1 MSETT
6 AIAIVG
12 VGAIL
17 PDAPDAQT
25 FWKNIQS
32 ARYSITEVAADR
44 WDPSLFY
51 SPDHAALDKT
61 YSKIGGWVRGFK
73 FEPARMGIA
82 IPPRIQE
89 QIDEAQQWAISA
101 CYQAL
106 NDYGYPSRF
115 LDPDRVAVILGNAM
129 AGEKHYLSTIRI
141 HLPEYIQALS
151 ASPAFQNLTGD
162 VQASLIQGLSSGV
175 RSMVPPI
182 TEDTMPGELSNIIAG
197 RVANVFNFT
206 GPNFV
211 TDAACASSLAAL
223 QSAVDGLRFGQFDA
237 VLTGGVDRNMG
248 VESFVKFSKIGAL
261 SPDGSRP
268 YAEGANGF
276 VMGEG
281 AAILLLK
288 RLIDAERDGDKIY
301 AVIRAIGGSS
311 DGKGK
316 GITAPN
322 PLGQQRAIQRAWK
335 NAAIPL
341 SSVGLIEGH
350 GTSTPVGDLAE
361 VNSLNAIFGNAD
373 IRPGSV
379 ALGSVKS
386 NFGHL
391 KSSAGAAGLLKT
403 ALALYDHV
411 LPPSV
416 NFDQPNTKIDFSQ
429 SPFYVNTRT
438 HAWEVP
444 SGEVRRAGVSAFGFG
459 GTNFHVVME
468 EYLPGV
474 LTKESS
480 VFPGVDLQAVAQ
492 TIPALAMPADL
503 KPYRGLL
510 FLGASS
516 AAELSASLA
525 NILHQAKLGHL
536 PENICPTSAQLGL
549 PERLVIDYENL
560 REFITRTEKALK
572 ALETDAPAGWQ
583 ALGVQGVY
591 RGSGRP
597 GKLAFL
603 FPGQGSQYVN
613 MLRDLRAVEPLVAE
627 TFRAAD
633 AVMAPIL
640 GRPISSY
647 VFVDG
652 KEDAITQAELRLRS
666 TDITQPALLA
676 VHVSILRVLEKYGF
690 KPDMVIG
697 HSLGEYAALVAAGV
711 LSLTEALQVVSARG
725 QEMSKVAADDNGCMA
740 AVSAPLA
747 EVERILKTIPGYVV
761 IANLNSPVQCVIGGA
776 TASVEAS
783 IAAFLAEGL
792 QATKIPVSHAFH
804 TRIVGPASQP
814 LRKVIARMNVQTPR
828 IPIVANVTGES
839 YPTEVEGILD
849 ILAAQVASPV
859 QFVKGVNT
867 LYEQGARV
875 FVEVGPKRV
884 LSGLVTD
891 ILKEHKDVTV
901 LSTNHP
907 RKGDIPSI
915 NEALGRLYAAG
926 ASGPAAS
933 LPVEVAHAPV
943 VEITTNNSGPELVSA
958 HMDAEPASTQSQAV
972 PSAHQGVPMDGRL
985 PLTGSVVIS
994 GAGLGLPG
1002 RTKHVFDDNNILD
1015 ILNGSMRIE
1024 ALPVE
1029 TRQGML
1035 DKHPT
1040 RLVKSDAGAIM
1051 QPIDDMEL
1059 TLKLAGQRGTF
1070 DPASEFGL
1078 PKDRLEAIDIS
1089 TQLAIAAGIEALRD
1103 AGIPLVMA
1111 YKPTSTGSTLPD
1123 RWKLP
1128 ERLADE
1134 TGVIFASAFPGLDRM
1149 ADESEK
1155 FYQSQAL
1162 LKQIEELRSMARL
1175 IPAGQADLKTS
1186 FENRISELE
1195 AEAARLDYHFDRRYV
1210 FRVLTMG
1217 HSQFAE
1223 YIGARGP
1230 NTHVNAACASTTH
1243 AIAIAEDWIRLG
1255 RARRVVIVAGDDVIS
1270 GSLSQWIGTSLMATG
1285 AATPEGNLR
1294 LAALPFDRR
1303 RNGMII
1309 GMAAAGLVVE
1319 SEDAVRERGMRAI
1332 CEVLS
1337 TNIANSAYH
1346 GTRLNVDHVSQV
1358 MENLLKTA
1366 ESRYGISRSQ
1376 IAAETMFVSHET
1388 YTPAR
1393 GGSAAAEIHAL
1404 RSAFGAQ
1411 ANQVIIANTKGFTGH
1426 TMGVGV
1432 EDVVAVKALEY
1443 GLVPPIANIQEG
1455 FEPDPELGDL
1465 NLSRGGK
1472 YPVQYSLRLGAGFG
1486 SQIAMTLLRKVAGQ
1500 GERMDQSTYDRWLSE
1515 VSGYA
1520 SAELEVTQRTLRI
1533 QNQGAPVQKPAASR
1547 WQYGQGPTLWAAAS
1561 QNKLSQPDSPTAA
1574 PSQDPAEPQ
1583 VATTWT
1589 LAAAASSPLPTEVRG
1604 TAIADP
1610 EAIKTFVLAAVSEKT
1625 GYPTEVLDLDL
1636 DLEADLGIDTVKQA
1650 ELFAAI
1656 RENYAIPRREDLRLS
1671 DYNTLAKTIAFVKD
1685 SLSSGAS
1692 SPTTPAV
1699 AASAEPISTA
1709 ALSSPLPTEVR
1720 GTAIADPEAI
1730 KTFVLAAVS
1739 EKTGY
1744 PTEVLDLDLDLEADL
1759 GIDTVKQ
1766 AELFAAIRENYAI
1779 PRRED
1784 LRLSDYNTLAKTI
1797 AFVKD
1802 SLSSGT
1808 SSPTTPEVA
1817 AAAEPISTAAL
1828 SSPLPTEVRG
1838 AANADPE
1845 AIKAFVLAAVSEK
1858 TGYPTEVLELD
1869 LDLEADLGIDTVKQA
1884 ELFAAIRE
1892 NYAIPRREDL
1902 RLSDYNT
1909 LAKTI
1914 AFVRDSLSSG
1924 TSSPTAPTVA
1934 ASAEPISTAA
1944 LSNPLPTEVRG
1955 TAIADPEAIKT
1966 FVLAA
1971 VSEKTGYP
1979 TEVLDLDLD
1988 LEADLGIDTVK
1999 QAELFA
2005 AIRENYAIPRR
2016 EDLRLSDY
2024 NTLAKT
2030 IAFVRDS
2037 LAPTPA
2043 PSPAVTEPPDASPE
2057 INLTE
2062 AVATP
2067 LPPPASPD
2075 AIPEQAPV
2083 ASAEAEV
2090 NSSIIRRIPV
2100 PSLRPRLDLC
2110 IPTGV
2115 ELAEGA
2121 RVLLVETHTRTG
2133 NALAKK
2139 LAARNV
2145 AVLRLG
2151 ARLQA
2156 EQILAKLTDW
2166 LAEGPIAGVY
2176 FLPAIEVEPGL
2187 AEMDI
2192 TAWQSGL
2199 EERLY
2204 SLYTIMKAL
2213 PEETF
2218 LVCATRLGGL
2228 HGYSTTGASAPLG
2241 GATSGFAKAVARE
2254 REKAFIKVV
2263 DFETNATP
2271 DVIAARLI
2279 GETLQDPGA
2288 LEIGWEAGLRYGI
2301 ATVEEPLPTE
2311 PNFSLEQGSVFLIS
2325 GGSGGIIRPIVED
2338 LARATHG
2345 TFYLL
2350 DRVPLPDANDPDI
2363 QRLASDRE
2371 GLKTDLISRL
2381 TREGKKPTP
2390 VQVEAALFAIER
2402 SATTL
2407 QTLHIIE
2414 ELGGQAHYLAC
2425 DVTDPGLIDAAIQQ
2439 VKDAEGHIDAFLH
2452 AAGMERSRKLE
2463 MKPPEEFRLVVS
2475 VKANGFFNLFK
2486 AMEAKGILPRGLL
2499 FFSSVAGRFGNSGQ
2513 TDYAAA
2519 NDLLCKVA
2527 SALRNQYSG
2536 TKAVVIDWS
2545 AWGGVGMATRGNI
2558 PTLMK
2563 MAGIDMIPPEEAAP
2577 MVRLELLA
2585 SRGEAIIAGSLGALL
2600 EEHSPHAGMDLV
2612 KADAALRSGQPI
2624 HSMLSHV
2631 TDFDL
2636 NRGLTLEAELDPK
2649 TEPFLYDHTL
2659 NGTPVLPG
2667 VMGIE
2672 GFSVAAKHIGSV
2684 LASAQGGLE
2693 VASLEDIQFLAAFK
2707 FYRKEPRRVTWIAQ
2721 AVRQSQGLVV
2731 TVTLESCRTLKTGAD
2746 EHMRHFSGRVIL
2758 KPPAA
2763 DAQEINVPAP
2773 AWNGNYTVKAQ
2784 DIYRLYFHGPAFQV
2798 LEGVQRSGSTLI
2810 GKLNKE
2816 LPSILNTEHA
2826 LLSTPTLVELCF
2838 QTAGIWEIGATGV
2851 MALPRAIESLTLHRQ
2866 TVNGA
2871 AIYAE
2876 VQPSASPNGELHF
2889 DARVV
2894 DSKGHLYLE
2903 LKNYRTSPLPHAVE
2917 PGLLEPLQEL
2927 MKD

>member
-17 PDAPDAQT
+17 PDAPSVQT
-25 FWKNIQS
+25 FWKNIQA

-44 WDPSLFY
+44 WNPDLFYNPDPSA
-51 SPDHAALDKT
+51 PDKT
-61 YSKIGGWVRGFK
+61 YSKIGGWVRGFT

-106 NDYGYPSRF
+106 NDYGYPSRS

-141 HLPEYIQALS
+141 HLPEYIQSLS
-151 ASPAFQNLTGD
+151 ASPAFKNLPED
-162 VQASLIQGLSSGV
+162 VQSALIQGLTSGV
-175 RSMVPPI
+175 QSMVPPI

-281 AAILLLK
+281 AAIFLLK
-288 RLIDAERDGDKIY
+288 RLVDAERDGDKIY

-335 NAAIPL
+335 NAAVSP

-361 VNSLNAIFGNAD
+361 VNSLTAIFGQFGLK
-373 IRPGSV
+373 PGSV

-411 LPPSV
+411 LPSSV
-416 NFDQPNTKIDFSQ
+416 NFNQPNSKIDFLQ
-429 SPFYVNTRT
+429 SPFYVNTQT
-438 HAWEVP
+438 HAWEVA

-474 LTKESS
+474 LTKESA
-480 VFPGVDLQAVAQ
+480 VFPGVDLQVAAQ
-492 TIPALAMPADL
+492 PYPEYL

-510 FLGASS
+510 FLGAQ
-516 AAELSASLA
+516 SASKLSESLA
-525 NILHQAKLGHL
+525 RILHQAKLGHL
-536 PENICPTSAQLGL
+536 PENACPTPAQLSQ
-549 PERLVIDYENL
+549 PERLVIDYEDL
-560 REFITRTEKALK
+560 KEFIARVEKALK

-583 ALGVQGVY
+583 ALGVQGIY

-597 GKLAFL
+597 GKVAFL

-613 MLRDLRAVEPLVAE
+613 MLRDLRKVEPLVAE
-627 TFRAAD
+627 TFREAD
-633 AVMAPIL
+633 AIMTPIL
-640 GRPISSY
+640 GRSLSSFI
-647 VFVDG
+647 FVDG
-652 KEDAITQAELRLRS
+652 NDDAIAQAELKLRH

-676 VHVSILRVLEKYGF
+676 VHVSLLRVLGKFGF

-697 HSLGEYAALVAAGV
+697 HSLGEYAALVASGV
-711 LSLTEALQVVSARG
+711 LNLTEALQVVSARG
-725 QEMSKVAADDNGCMA
+725 QEMNKVAADDNGCMA

-747 EVERILKTIPGYVV
+747 EVERILKTIEGYIV
-761 IANLNSPVQCVIGGA
+761 IANINSPVQCVIGGL
-776 TASVEAS
+776 TRSVEAA

-814 LRKVIARMNVQTPR
+814 LRKVIDRMNVQAPK
-828 IPIVANVTGES
+828 IPIVANVTGKP
-839 YPTEVEGILD
+839 YPIGREEILD

-859 QFVKGVNT
+859 QFVQGVTT
-867 LYEQGARV
+867 LYEQGARI

-884 LSGLVTD
+884 LSGLATD

-907 RKGDIPSI
+907 RKGDIPSL
-915 NEALGRLYAAG
+915 NEALGRLYATGVTGTAD
-926 ASGPAAS
+926 AA
-933 LPVEVAHAPV
+933 PVEVPPTPAIEASQPLPV
-943 VEITTNNSGPELVSA
+943 
-958 HMDAEPASTQSQAV
+958 AETSPIDI
-972 PSAHQGVPMDGRL
+972 PSSLGAFMDGRL

-1002 RTKHVFDDNNILD
+1002 RGKHVFDDNNILD
-1015 ILNGSMRIE
+1015 ILKGEMRIDP
-1024 ALPVE
+1024 LPVE

-1035 DKHPT
+1035 EKRPT
-1040 RLVKSDAGAIM
+1040 RLVKSEAGAIM
-1051 QPIDDMEL
+1051 QTIDDMEL
-1059 TLKLAGQRGTF
+1059 TLKLAGQRGAF
-1070 DPASEFGL
+1070 DPVSEFGI
-1078 PKDRLEAIDIS
+1078 PQDRLEAIDIS

-1111 YKPTSTGSTLPD
+1111 YKQTSTGSTLPD

-1128 ERLADE
+1128 ETLADE

-1149 ADESEK
+1149 ADEAGK
-1155 FYQSQAL
+1155 FYQNQMVI
-1162 LKQIEELRSMARL
+1162 KQIEELRRMAEL
-1175 IPAGQADLKTS
+1175 VPAQQTDLKTS
-1186 FENRISELE
+1186 FEKRIVELE
-1195 AEAARLDYHFDRRYV
+1195 AEAARLDYHFDRRYI

-1243 AIAIAEDWIRLG
+1243 AVAIAEDWIRLG
-1255 RARRVVIVAGDDVIS
+1255 RARRVVIIAGDDVIS
-1270 GSLSQWIGTSLMATG
+1270 GSLSQWIGTSLMASG

-1309 GMAAAGLVVE
+1309 GMGAAALVVE

-1337 TNIANSAYH
+1337 TNIANSAFH
-1346 GTRLNVDHVSQV
+1346 GTRLNVNHVSQV
-1358 MENLLKTA
+1358 METLLKTA
-1366 ESRYGISRSQ
+1366 EGRFGISRSQ
-1376 IAAETMFVSHET
+1376 IAANTMFVSHET

-1404 RSAFGAQ
+1404 RGVFGQQ
-1411 ANQVIIANTKGFTGH
+1411 ANKVIIANTKGFTGH

-1443 GLVPPIANIQEG
+1443 GIVPPIAHIQDG
-1455 FEPDPELGDL
+1455 FEPDPGLGDL

-1500 GERMDQSTYDRWLSE
+1500 GERVDKPNYNRWLSD

-1520 SAELEVTQRTLRI
+1520 TTELEITQRTLRI
-1533 QNQGAPVQKPAASR
+1533 KNQGVPARLPAKSR
-1547 WQYGQGPTLWAAAS
+1547 WHYGQGPTLWAGSAQTIAP
-1561 QNKLSQPDSPTAA
+1561 QPVAA
-1574 PSQDPAEPQ
+1574 PQLDAQAVAPLVTVSASVPVILPADSIT
-1583 VATTWT
+1583 AN
-1589 LAAAASSPLPTEVRG
+1589 TE
-1604 TAIADP
+1604 
-1610 EAIKTFVLAAVSEKT
+1610 EIKAFVLSLVSEKT
-1625 GYPTEVLDLDL
+1625 GYPIEVLDLDL

-1656 RENYAIPRREDLRLS
+1656 RENYKIPRREDLRLS
-1671 DYNTLAKTIAFVKD
+1671 DYNTLTKTIAFVKN
-1685 SLSSGAS
+1685 SLGSVSA
-1692 SPTTPAV
+1692 PA
-1699 AASAEPISTA
+1699 AATQPVNNAP
-1709 ALSSPLPTEVR
+1709 
-1720 GTAIADPEAI
+1720 GG
-1730 KTFVLAAVS
+1730 VLAAVPAPAINALVQTS
-1739 EKTGY
+1739 VPATPVTTGTEEIKTYVLLAVSDKTGY
-1744 PTEVLDLDLDLEADL
+1744 PIEVLDLDLDLEADL

-1766 AELFAAIRENYAI
+1766 AELFAAIRENYKI

-1784 LRLSDYNTLAKTI
+1784 LRLSDYNTLAKVI
-1797 AFVKD
+1797 RFVEQA
-1802 SLSSGT
+1802 LNGVASSVMV
-1808 SSPTTPEVA
+1808 TTPAV
-1817 AAAEPISTAAL
+1817 
-1828 SSPLPTEVRG
+1828 
-1838 AANADPE
+1838 PE
-1845 AIKAFVLAAVSEK
+1845 AAQVVTSQAPAEADVPSDIPDSSTDEIKNYVLSVVSQK
-1858 TGYPTEVLELD
+1858 TGYPV
-1869 LDLEADLGIDTVKQA
+1869 
-1884 ELFAAIRE
+1884 
-1892 NYAIPRREDL
+1892 
-1902 RLSDYNT
+1902 
-1909 LAKTI
+1909 
-1914 AFVRDSLSSG
+1914 
-1924 TSSPTAPTVA
+1924 
-1934 ASAEPISTAA
+1934 
-1944 LSNPLPTEVRG
+1944 
-1955 TAIADPEAIKT
+1955 
-1966 FVLAA
+1966 
-1971 VSEKTGYP
+1971 
-1979 TEVLDLDLD
+1979 EVLDLDLD

-2005 AIRENYAIPRR
+2005 SIRSHFDIPRR

-2024 NTLAKT
+2024 NTLAKVM
-2030 IAFVRDS
+2030 AFVEVERKARKKAAEKAAA
-2037 LAPTPA
+2037 LPPTPVIT
-2043 PSPAVTEPPDASPE
+2043 SDLSMGEVQGS
-2057 INLTE
+2057 L
-2062 AVATP
+2062 VRR
-2067 LPPPASPD
+2067 
-2075 AIPEQAPV
+2075 APV
-2083 ASAEAEV
+2083 PA
-2090 NSSIIRRIPV
+2090 
-2100 PSLRPRLDLC
+2100 LRPQLDLC

-2115 ELAEGA
+2115 ELGEGR
-2121 RVLLVETHTRTG
+2121 RVLVVESKAKTADALVKQLT
-2133 NALAKK
+2133 
-2139 LAARNV
+2139 ARKV
-2145 AVLRLG
+2145 DVLRLS
-2151 ARLQA
+2151 ARLGA
-2156 EQILAKLTDW
+2156 EEIIAKLTGW
-2166 LAEGPIAGVY
+2166 QVEGPITGVY
-2176 FLPAIEVEPGL
+2176 FLPALEIEAKL
-2187 AEMDI
+2187 SEMNIQD
-2192 TAWQSGL
+2192 WQTSL

-2228 HGYSTTGASAPLG
+2228 HGYSAEGASAPLG

-2254 REKAFIKVV
+2254 REKAFVKIV
-2263 DFETNATP
+2263 DFETSAAP
-2271 DVIAARLI
+2271 KVIAARLI
-2279 GETLQDPGA
+2279 DETLHDPGA
-2288 LEIGWEAGLRYGI
+2288 LEIGWENDLRYGI
-2301 ATVEEPLPTE
+2301 ATVEQPLPAE
-2311 PNFSLEQGSVFLIS
+2311 KDFILEQGSVFLIS

-2338 LARATHG
+2338 LARSTHG

-2350 DRVPLPDANDPDI
+2350 DRVSLPAADDPDI
-2363 QRLASDRE
+2363 LRLASDHA
-2371 GLKTDLISRL
+2371 GLKNELITRL
-2381 TREGKKPTP
+2381 TKDGRKPTP
-2390 VQVEAALFAIER
+2390 VQVEGALFGIER

-2407 QTLHIIE
+2407 QTLGLIE
-2414 ELGGQAHYLAC
+2414 QLGGQAHYLAC
-2425 DVTDPGLIDAAIQQ
+2425 DVMDPALIDQAIQKI
-2439 VKDAEGHIDAFLH
+2439 KDAEGHIDAFLH
-2452 AAGMERSRKLE
+2452 AAGIERSRKLE

-2475 VKANGFFNLFK
+2475 VKADGFFNLFK
-2486 AMEAKGILPRGLL
+2486 AMEAKGVLPRGMV

-2519 NDLLCKVA
+2519 NDLLCKLT
-2527 SALRNQYSG
+2527 SAIRNQYPEL
-2536 TKAVVIDWS
+2536 KAVAIDWS

-2563 MAGIDMIPPEEAAP
+2563 MAGIDMLPPEQAAP
-2577 MVRLELLA
+2577 MVRAELFA
-2585 SRGEAIIAGSLGALL
+2585 SRGEAILAGSLGALL
-2600 EEHSPHAGMDLV
+2600 EARCPNGGMDLA
-2612 KADAALRSGQPI
+2612 KADSALRTGQPA
-2624 HSMLSHV
+2624 HTMLSHV
-2631 TDFDL
+2631 MDFDL
-2636 NRGLTLEAELDPK
+2636 NKGLTLEAELDPK
-2649 TEPFLYDHTL
+2649 IQPFLYDHTL

-2684 LASAQGGLE
+2684 LASAEGRLE
-2693 VASLEDIQFLAAFK
+2693 GYRLEDIRFLTAFK
-2707 FYRKEPRRVTWIAQ
+2707 FYRNEPRRVTWIAR
-2721 AVRQSQGLVV
+2721 AVRESQGLVV
-2731 TVTLESCRTLKTGAD
+2731 TVTLESSRTLKTGSD
-2746 EHMRHFSGRVIL
+2746 EHIQHFSGKVYL
-2758 KPPAA
+2758 KQQQP
-2763 DAQEINVPAP
+2763 EAP
-2773 AWNGNYTVKAQ
+2773 EASVKAPEWNGSYTVKAE

-2798 LEGVQRSGSTLI
+2798 LEGVQRSGAAVV
-2810 GKLNKE
+2810 GKMNKK
-2816 LPSILNTEHA
+2816 LPSILNTEHG

-2838 QTAGIWEIGATGV
+2838 QTAGIWEIGKTGT
-2851 MALPRAIESLTLHRQ
+2851 MALPRAIESLTLYHQ
-2866 TVNGA
+2866 SVNGA
-2871 AIYAE
+2871 NIYAE
-2876 VQPSASPNGELHF
+2876 VKPTHSGNGELHF

-2894 DSKGHLYLE
+2894 DSKGRLYLE
-2903 LKNYRTSPLPHAVE
+2903 LKDYRTSPMPDPVE
-2917 PGLLEPLQEL
+2917 PNLLAPLQEL
-2927 MKD
+2927 MKGS